1 VVASDNGWW
10 IGRAERNLSEE
21 IPAPPDAVRA
31 FYVDLR
37 NIIRVHPLVVSVT
50 PTDRAESADGYT
62 QTYRVRDRIPL
73 GPLTL
78 GTSYTARVT
87 VPGNGDVHTEA
98 RQFPRV
104 QLIGTV
110 SFDPSGDGTRL
121 TERLLITA
129 PRPLAGFTVSEA
141 VKAHQ
146 ALLVGI
152 REHFEGGSG

>member
-1 VVASDNGWW
+1 VASDNRWW
-10 IGRAERNLSEE
+10 IGRAERTLSEQ
-21 IPAPPDAVRA
+21 IPAPTEAVRA

-50 PTDRAESADGYT
+50 PTDRTESGDGYT

-73 GPLTL
+73 GPLTMDI
-78 GTSYTARVT
+78 GYTARVT

-121 TERLLITA
+121 TERLLISA
-129 PRPLAGFTVSEA
+129 PRPLAAFTVGEA
-141 VKAHQ
+141 VEAHR
-146 ALLVGI
+146 AMLVGI
-152 REHFEGGSG
+152 REHFEGRSG